1 MDALSEEFCNNP
13 LLILDLEK
21 FNLLIITVTSLFD
34 RKWLQQ
40 FREYSMWLDGKKKGG
55 MPKQI
60 LTWVKNQRQRK
71 KEQQL
76 SMWKIKML
84 DSIKFEWFVNQSLNK
99 NLRDLAYII
108 NTGGRITPRL
118 QHVQKRI
125 ARQMSEN
132 QPVRNGG
139 KGGRQIFSKRSMDKF
154 KNYSTDLRFVDQP
167 QSQKQKCSNDLSPEM
182 YKFKNYSTDLRF
194 VDQPQSQKQ
203 KCSNDLSPEMLAK
216 GRCSDEEHTGDAED
230 EHARKEQVAPQ
241 TKEKGSLSSDKE
253 HTGSAE
259 DEHARKEQVAP
270 QTKEEGSR
278 SSDKEHTGNAED
290 EHARKEQF
298 EEGIKVVKK
307 KSQPTPDVVNV
318 DSDDEGSKAKEKTSP
333 PLSSSSHSKHKVES
347 TTTNIILMYPF
358 VGGMRI
364 EDAAKDLKVLSH
376 DEKILSEQEILK
388 LQQEASIGRS
398 HIITITVEDRD
409 RLNKPEFLNDTL
421 VDFWMRWYA
430 CNCCL
435 CQIIFSAFIKLID
448 AFLVLSFFHYKD
460 LSEGSAVKVLRSFFY
475 ILLLYN
481 S

>member
-1 MDALSEEFCNNP
+1 MDALSEEFCNDP

-139 KGGRQIFSKRSMDKF
+139 KGGRQIFSKRSMD
-154 KNYSTDLRFVDQP
+154 
-167 QSQKQKCSNDLSPEM
+167 
-182 YKFKNYSTDLRF
+182 KFKNYSTDLRF

-347 TTTNIILMYPF
+347 TTTNIILVYPF

>member
-1 MDALSEEFCNNP
+1 MDALSEEFCNDP

-34 RKWLQQ
+34 RNWLQQ

-167 QSQKQKCSNDLSPEM
+167 QSQKQKCSNDLS
-182 YKFKNYSTDLRF
+182 L
-194 VDQPQSQKQ
+194 
-203 KCSNDLSPEMLAK
+203 EMLAK

-241 TKEKGSLSSDKE
+241 TKEKGSL
-253 HTGSAE
+253 
-259 DEHARKEQVAP
+259 
-270 QTKEEGSR
+270 